1 MSAQS
6 MAWSKSEA
14 STPRTLTEDTF
25 PRTNG
30 IDADNEVQPIA
41 IVGLGK
47 VYSNKPMDGALKS
60 LIHSL

>member
-1 MSAQS
+1 
-6 MAWSKSEA
+6 MAWSNSEA

-30 IDADNEVQPIA
+30 IGVDNEVQPIA

-47 VYSNKPMDGALKS
+47 VYSNEPMDGALKA